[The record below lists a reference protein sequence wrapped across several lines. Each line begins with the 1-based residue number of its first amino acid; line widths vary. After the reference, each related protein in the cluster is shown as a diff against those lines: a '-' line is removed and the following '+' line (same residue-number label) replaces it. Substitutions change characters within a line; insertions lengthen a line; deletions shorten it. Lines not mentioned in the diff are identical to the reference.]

1 MISGDF
7 AYRRSSKP
15 SRTRRSDLTTVTLQE
30 DTVISQKANRRENKY
45 LFNYYYYL
53 QDCHEHQ
60 GHRWDQRVHF
70 HPGIEKL
77 GQNRQNK
84 NQTT

>member
-30 DTVISQKANRRENKY
+30 DTVISQKANRRKKKKKKPFQ
-45 LFNYYYYL
+45 L
-53 QDCHEHQ
+53 
-60 GHRWDQRVHF
+60 
-70 HPGIEKL
+70 
-77 GQNRQNK
+77 
-84 NQTT
+84 